1 MLKRVLFVL
10 VLVAGLTLFIRQES
24 QANPDPI
31 VSQRPAYVAGEVLLK
46 FNEGVTATAIG
57 SFHQTYQTQV
67 LHRFQFTDVYHLQLP
82 ASMTVPQAL
91 STLGR
96 DARVQYVE
104 PNRYNYLDAT
114 TVIPNDALFTDLWAM
129 NNTGQTGGTPDADI
143 DAVEAWD
150 INTGSSDV
158 VIAVIDSGLDMGHE
172 DIAANVWTN
181 PGEIPGNGIDD
192 DNNGYIDDV
201 HGWDFSDDDNDPAP
215 AGGGCLGHGTHT
227 AGTVGAVGN
236 NGVGVTGVNWNV
248 KLMPIKAFEPIL
260 IILCAASDADLME
273 SIEYQTVMGV
283 RISNNSWGG
292 STPSQAMQD
301 AILATRSVFVVAA
314 GNSGNDQEV
323 TPSYP
328 SAYPLANIISVAATT
343 DTDALAG
350 FSDYG
355 IVSVDLGA
363 PGVGI
368 RSTLPNGNYGNLFG
382 TSMAAPH
389 VAGAA
394 GLLLSQY
401 PDLTNNE
408 VKWCLMAG
416 TDATGLPVVTGGRL
430 NVYKSLQRC
439 GMPMAMS
446 MELTPVSPT
455 ELAPGD
461 TLSFDLTVSNT
472 TASSVSG
479 NVRLY
484 FEFAQGQIVTFV
496 NANIT
501 LNAGQSF
508 MRNIAF
514 QLPLT
519 VQPGT
524 IFSIFGAASTPASFD
539 EARIDYTIVP

>member
-10 VLVAGLTLFIRQES
+10 VLVAGLTLFISQES

-31 VSQRPAYVAGEVLLK
+31 VSQRPAYVPGEVLLK
-46 FNEGVTATAIG
+46 FNEGVTAAGID
-57 SFHQTYQTQV
+57 SFHQAYGTET
-67 LHRFQFTDVYHLQLP
+67 LHRFRLIDVYHLRLP
-82 ASMTVPQAL
+82 ASMTVPEAL
-91 STLGR
+91 STLSR

-104 PNRYNYLDAT
+104 PNRYNYLDAANL
-114 TVIPNDALFTDLWAM
+114 IPNDAQFNELWAM

-143 DAVEAWD
+143 DAVEAWN
-150 INTGSSDV
+150 ITTGDSDL

-172 DIAANVWTN
+172 DIAANLWTN
-181 PGEIPGNGIDD
+181 PGEIPGNGVDD
-192 DNNGYIDDV
+192 DNNGYVDDV

-283 RISNNSWGG
+283 RVSNNSWGG
-292 STPSQAMQD
+292 STPSQAMQA

-314 GNSGNDQEV
+314 GNSGNDQEI

-328 SAYPLANIISVAATT
+328 SAYPNANIISVAATT

-355 IVSVDLGA
+355 IVSVDLAA

-416 TDATGLPVVTGGRL
+416 VDVTGLPVVTGGRL
-430 NVYKSLQRC
+430 NAHKALQRC
-439 GMPMAMS
+439 GMPMALS
-446 MELTPVSPT
+446 VELTPVSPT
-455 ELAPGD
+455 ELSPGD
-461 TLSFDLTVSNT
+461 TLSFDLTLTNT
-472 TASSVSG
+472 TANSVSG
-479 NVRLY
+479 NLRLY
-484 FEFAQGQIVTFV
+484 FEFATGQTATIA

-501 LNAGQSF
+501 LNAGQTF
-508 MRNIAF
+508 TRNIAF

-519 VQPGT
+519 IQPGT
-524 IFSIFGAASTPASFD
+524 IFSIFGATSTPTSFS
-539 EARIDYTIVP
+539 EERLDYTIVP

>member
-10 VLVAGLTLFIRQES
+10 VLVVGLTLFVRQES

-46 FNEGVTATAIG
+46 FNDGVNATAMD
-57 SFHQTYQTQV
+57 SFHQTYGTQV
-67 LHRFQFTDVYHLQLP
+67 LHRFQLIDVYHLQLP

-91 STLGR
+91 STLAR

-104 PNRYNYLDAT
+104 PNHYNYLDAT
-114 TVIPNDALFTDLWAM
+114 AAIPNDALFNDLWAM

-150 INTGSSDV
+150 ITTGDSDL
-158 VIAVIDSGLDMGHE
+158 VIAVIDSGLDMNHE
-172 DIAANVWTN
+172 DIAANLWTN

-192 DNNGYIDDV
+192 DNNGYVDDV

-260 IILCAASDADLME
+260 IILCAASDADLMA

-283 RISNNSWGG
+283 RVSNNSWGG
-292 STPSQAMQD
+292 STPSQAMQA

-314 GNSGNDQEV
+314 GNSGNDQEI

-328 SAYPLANIISVAATT
+328 SAYPNANIISVAATDDT
-343 DTDALAG
+343 DTLAG

-355 IVSVDLGA
+355 VVSVDLAG

-368 RSTLPNGNYGNLFG
+368 RSTLPNNNYGNLFG

-389 VAGAA
+389 VAGVA
-394 GLLLSQY
+394 GLLLAQY

-416 TDATGLPVVTGGRL
+416 VDVIGLPVVTGGRL
-430 NVYKSLQRC
+430 NAQKSLQRC
-439 GMPMAMS
+439 GMPMALS
-446 MELTPVSPT
+446 VELTPVSPT
-455 ELAPGD
+455 ELSPGD
-461 TLSFDLTVSNT
+461 TLSFDLTLTNT
-472 TASSVSG
+472 TANAVSG
-479 NVRLY
+479 NLRLY
-484 FEFAQGQIVTFV
+484 FEFVTGQTATFA

-501 LNAGQSF
+501 LNPGQSF
-508 MRNIAF
+508 TRNIAF

-519 VQPGT
+519 IQPGT
-524 IFSIFGAASTPASFD
+524 IFSIFGGTSTPTSFA
-539 EARIDYTIVP
+539 EERLDYTIVP